1 MEHVVG
7 IRRYP
12 EVALRALLEERLP
25 RGAAL
30 SGKITIRKEAHGY
43 LWIETADAAQ
53 VLLLAQA
60 LADIMIETVQIR
72 FLLGEIQAHCA
83 VDDAE
88 RCAILLETVRQIWLA
103 EGREGMERQKEI
115 IARQIARCLLEEG
128 PLLSLDGLLQFRMQ
142 SYLARWRAAIDEVI
156 ESRRLRR
163 EQQEFICLL
172 RYFVEQKPPAEPVV
186 FVTWEAGEYLLQN
199 AMGDRLAIMK
209 DPFFWEE
216 DSTPEER
223 LLSWLVELAPGEIR
237 LLGVEDAMLVQL
249 IEHIFVGRVHR

>member
-72 FLLGEIQAHCA
+72 FLLGEIQARCA

-142 SYLARWRAAIDEVI
+142 PYLARWRAAMDEVI

-186 FVTWEAGEYLLQN
+186 FVTREAGEYLLQN
-199 AMGDRLAIMK
+199 AMGDRLAIME

-249 IEHIFVGRVHR
+249 IEHIFVGRVRR

>member
-25 RGAAL
+25 KGAAL

-60 LADIMIETVQIR
+60 LADIMVETVQIR

-83 VDDAE
+83 VDGVE

-142 SYLARWRAAIDEVI
+142 PYLAGWRAAMDEVI

-186 FVTWEAGEYLLQN
+186 FVTREAGEYLLQN
-199 AMGDRLAIMK
+199 AMGDRLAIME

-249 IEHIFVGRVHR
+249 IEHIFVGRVRR

>member
-7 IRRYP
+7 ICRYP

-25 RGAAL
+25 KGAVL
-30 SGKITIRKEAHGY
+30 SGKIAIRKEAHGY

-60 LADIMIETVQIR
+60 LADIVIEAVQIR
-72 FLLGEIQAHCA
+72 FLLGKIQARCA
-83 VDDAE
+83 ADGAE
-88 RCAILLETVRQIWLA
+88 RCAILLETVRQIWQV
-103 EGREGMERQKEI
+103 EGREGMERQKEA

-142 SYLARWRAAIDEVI
+142 PQLARWRAALAEVL
-156 ESRRLRR
+156 EARRLQQ
-163 EQQEFICLL
+163 EQQEFIRLL
-172 RYFVEQKPPAEPVV
+172 RYFVEHKQPAEACVL
-186 FVTWEAGEYLLQN
+186 VTREAGEYLVKN
-199 AMGDRLAIMK
+199 EVGDRLAIME

-237 LLGVEDAMLVQL
+237 LVGVEDALLVQL
-249 IEHIFVGRVHR
+249 IERIFRERVRR